1 MVAECHR
8 WCPARIVSRAVPAF
22 AHPKLSLIKGLR
34 RLSRNVAFAVFE
46 AADEPV
52 VGCGDPADGAAGPRA
67 WRVAL
72 DWQQLPVR
80 RAAAQGLRDA
90 RLPPGVGRGERVA
103 RLDAPDGG
111 LDTVLPDPDQPE
123 PALRG
128 WQANATPGRSTGR
141 SAKRRST
148 APSPRGSRI
157 NKKQTFC
164 GQSRIASA
172 VGSFISG
179 DRKNASRSAAEPKAP
194 RRWSGSTTA
203 PLNRHSQ

>member
-1 MVAECHR
+1 MSQSSVAATRRTEQQ
-8 WCPARIVSRAVPAF
+8 
-22 AHPKLSLIKGLR
+22 AHEPGGSPSTGSNYRYGELPHKDFETLVF
-34 RLSRNVAFAVFE
+34 RL
-46 AADEPV
+46 
-52 VGCGDPADGAAGPRA
+52 A
-67 WRVAL
+67 WVE
-72 DWQQLPVR
+72 D
-80 RAAAQGLRDA
+80 
-90 RLPPGVGRGERVA
+90 ERVA

-194 RRWSGSTTA
+194 RHWSGSTTA